1 MTVLFTL
8 GVRKLIERP
17 AAPLL
22 IVEDSEEDFQA
33 FVLGLRRAG
42 FSNPVHR
49 CSDGDEALDFLNR
62 RGTYSSPG
70 SAPRPSVVVLD
81 LNLPGTDG
89 RAVLHE
95 MKNQDKLR
103 TIPVIIFTTSNELRD
118 VDACYRS
125 GANAYVQ
132 KPMELRAFMD
142 AVSVVGQHWC
152 KLATLPE

>member
-1 MTVLFTL
+1 MS
-8 GVRKLIERP
+8 GSRELIERP
-17 AAPLL
+17 STALL

-49 CSDGDEALDFLNR
+49 CSDGDEALDFLHNR
-62 RGTYSSPG
+62 GSYALPG
-70 SAPRPSVVVLD
+70 AAPRPGVVILD

-89 RAVLHE
+89 RAVLSE
-95 MKNQDKLR
+95 MKDREELR
-103 TIPVIIFTTSNELRD
+103 TIPVIVFTTSNESRD

>member
-1 MTVLFTL
+1 
-8 GVRKLIERP
+8 LIERP
-17 AAPLL
+17 SSTVL

-49 CSDGDEALDFLNR
+49 CSDGDEALDFLHHRGAYSGPNR
-62 RGTYSSPG
+62 V
-70 SAPRPSVVVLD
+70 PRPGVVILD

-89 RAVLHE
+89 RTVLAE
-95 MKNQDKLR
+95 MKGEADLK
-103 TIPVIIFTTSNELRD
+103 TIPVIVFTTSNESRD

-132 KPMELRAFMD
+132 KPMELKAFIS
-142 AVSVVGQHWC
+142 AVETVGQHWF
-152 KLATLPE
+152 KLATLPG

>member
-1 MTVLFTL
+1 
-8 GVRKLIERP
+8 LIERP
-17 AAPLL
+17 SSPVL

-49 CSDGDEALDFLNR
+49 CSDGDEALDFLHHRGPYAGTNR
-62 RGTYSSPG
+62 
-70 SAPRPSVVVLD
+70 APRPGVVILD

-89 RAVLHE
+89 RTVLAE
-95 MKNQDKLR
+95 MKGQEELK
-103 TIPVIIFTTSNELRD
+103 TIPVIVFTTSNESRD

-132 KPMELRAFMD
+132 KPMELKAFIS
-142 AVSVVGQHWC
+142 AVETVGQHWFR
-152 KLATLPE
+152 LATLPE